1 MSRFKI
7 FRLFALF
14 LAILFISGQH
24 LRAQKLDSMS
34 SPPASFKLKHLLISD
49 TEAKVSSL
57 KHPEGVAD
65 QVHIVEMDVPYLNTA
80 AFSDLLDPYFG
91 KSITPDLFKD
101 LTFTIKHYLNSQG
114 QKLVS
119 VIIPEQSVSKGDIRL
134 VVVVGR
140 YSLSRLYLTTLEN
153 SRLPFKIPENAS
165 QIVLKDLPGFLT
177 RPEVLKVFTPYFA
190 KPITPESVNQLV
202 IDLSNYIKSHGEFL
216 AAVQIPQQTTESGTL
231 EIGLKIGKYPIKR
244 LYIAASANKAALAQA
259 PLAAG
264 SVVALNMPL
273 YATAEF
279 KTFISSYIGKP
290 ITVESMIN
298 LQKDLITYGK
308 NHDRLMVDTVQPNL
322 DLEHGEIRIAVI
334 IGHYDRLHFKGNRWF
349 SDKQLENNLGIN
361 PGDEIKV
368 SDLSNGINWAN
379 QNPFYNVQVLLD
391 TMNKPNGIADL
402 DITVNEQQ
410 PIRLA
415 ASYGN
420 AFNSP
425 LGNSAYTGSMQL
437 GNLWGM
443 SHELNYQYSTN
454 NTPKLNQSHSF
465 DYKAP
470 LLNHDFIRVDV
481 AYSLAYPQ
489 SLFGYV
495 GLNEK
500 AKNTVV
506 DVRYIKPITKNI
518 WTYEFSAGVD
528 YKQVNTNLFFGEYT
542 QPVTVYDVGELILGE
557 NIRRKDKQGSWTLGV
572 NLDYSPGGINS
583 RNTHRVYAYNSA
595 TGASTGLSNQY
606 EYGRII
612 LERDTDLP
620 YNMSWV
626 ARGQVQLSTTDLQGS
641 EQFVIGGGS
650 TVRGYTE
657 NLAGDQGFVMNQE
670 LRSPYYSFHIPFTK
684 KNSLT
689 NKLNLQIISFLD
701 YGKVSYKHPRVT
713 DINLGPLMGAG
724 FGVRANVA
732 RHLNFGFDY
741 GWQLLKPTY
750 YEPSS
755 RHGSFYGSL
764 AY

>member
-1 MSRFKI
+1 MRCFYI
-7 FRLFALF
+7 FSLLNLSLSLFVME
-14 LAILFISGQH
+14 GQY
-24 LRAQKLDSMS
+24 LTAQTLESKPSLS
-34 SPPASFKLKHLLISD
+34 ASFKLKHLLISD
-49 TEAKVSSL
+49 TEAKVASL
-57 KHPEGVAD
+57 KHPEGAAD
-65 QVHIVEMDVPYLNTA
+65 NAHIVEMDVPYLNTK
-80 AFSDLLDPYFG
+80 AFSDLVDPFINQT
-91 KSITPDLFKD
+91 ITPELFKS
-101 LTFTIKHYLNSQG
+101 LTVTIKQYLRTKG
-114 QKLVS
+114 HKLVS
-119 VIIPEQSVSKGDIRL
+119 VIIPEQSVTKGDLRL
-134 VVVVGR
+134 IVVVGR
-140 YSLSRLYLTTLEN
+140 YTLSRLYLTTLEN
-153 SRLPFKIPENAS
+153 SLQPIKIPENAG
-165 QIVLKDLPGFLT
+165 QIVVNDLPGFLT
-177 RPEVLKVFTPYFA
+177 QPNILKVFTPYFA
-190 KPITPESVNQLV
+190 RPITPESVNQLV
-202 IDLSNYIKSHGEFL
+202 IDLSNYVKSNGEFL
-216 AAVQIPQQTTESGTL
+216 AAVQIPEQTTESGIL

-244 LYIAASANKAALAQA
+244 LFIAASADKAALAQA

-264 SVVALNMPL
+264 PIVALNMPL
-273 YATAEF
+273 YATEEF
-279 KTFISSYIGKP
+279 KKFISSYLGKP

-298 LQKDLITYGK
+298 LQKDLILYGK
-308 NHDRLMVDTVQPNL
+308 NHDRLIVDTVQPNL
-322 DLEHGEIRIAVI
+322 DLVNGEIRIAVI

-349 SDKQLENNLGIN
+349 SDKQLEKKLGIN

-410 PIRLA
+410 PVRLA

-425 LGNSAYTGSMQL
+425 LGNSAYTGSVQL

-454 NTPKLNQSHSF
+454 NTPKYDQSHSF

-470 LLNHDFIRVDV
+470 LFHHDFIRVDV

-506 DVRYIKPITKNI
+506 DLRYIKPITRNI
-518 WTYEFSAGVD
+518 WTYEFSAGLD

-557 NIRRKDKQGSWTLGV
+557 NITRKDKLGSWTLGV
-572 NLDYSPGGINS
+572 NLDYSPGGINT
-583 RNTHRVYAYNSA
+583 RDTYAVYAYNSA

-606 EYGRII
+606 EYGKII
-612 LERDTDLP
+612 LERDTLLP
-620 YNMSWV
+620 YNFTWV
-626 ARGQVQLSTTDLQGS
+626 ARGQMQLSTTNLQGS

-657 NLAGDQGFVMNQE
+657 TLAGDQGIVMNQE
-670 LRSPYYSFHIPFTK
+670 LRSAYYPIHIPFTK

-689 NKLNLQIISFLD
+689 NKLNIQMISFLD
-701 YGKVSYKHPRVT
+701 YGKVSYKHPRIT

>member
-1 MSRFKI
+1 MSFFNI
-7 FRLFALF
+7 FRLY
-14 LAILFISGQH
+14 FISIVLLVTGGQH
-24 LRAQKLDSMS
+24 LTAQILDPKPS
-34 SPPASFKLKHLLISD
+34 SAASFKLRHLLISD
-49 TEAKVSSL
+49 TESKVEAL
-57 KHPEGVAD
+57 KHPDGPAD
-65 QVHIVEMDVPYLNTA
+65 NAPIVEMDVPYLNSQS
-80 AFSDLLDPYFG
+80 FSDLVQPYFG
-91 KSITPDLFKD
+91 KTITPELINDLSSN
-101 LTFTIKHYLNSQG
+101 IKKYLYAHGN
-114 QKLVS
+114 KLVS
-119 VIIPEQSVSKGDIRL
+119 IIIPEQSVKEGDIRL

-140 YSLSRLYLTTLEN
+140 YTLSRIYLTTLEN
-153 SRLPFKIPENAS
+153 SLNPIKIPDNAG
-165 QIVLKDLPGFLT
+165 QIIVNDLPGFLSQSAIRT
-177 RPEVLKVFTPYFA
+177 VFAPYFA
-190 KPITPESVNQLV
+190 KPITPESVNKLV
-202 IDLSNYIKSHGEFL
+202 IALSNYIKSNHESL
-216 AAVQIPQQTTESGTL
+216 AAVQIPQQATESGTL
-231 EIGLKIGKYPIKR
+231 ELGLKIGTYPIKR
-244 LYIAASANKAALAQA
+244 IFIAATAEKAVAAKAPPSAGNI
-259 PLAAG
+259 
-264 SVVALNMPL
+264 VALNMPL
-273 YATAEF
+273 YETPEF
-279 KTFISSYIGKP
+279 KKFISHYIGKP
-290 ITVESMIN
+290 ITVENMIE
-298 LQKDLITYGK
+298 LQKDLISYGK

-322 DLEHGEIRIAVI
+322 DLEHGEIRVAVI

-349 SDKQLENNLGIN
+349 SDKQLEKKLGIN

-368 SDLSNGINWAN
+368 SELSNGINWAN

-410 PIRLA
+410 PVRLA

-425 LGNSAYTGSMQL
+425 LGNSAYTGSIQL

-454 NTPKLNQSHSF
+454 NTPKYDQSHSF

-470 LLNHDFIRVDV
+470 LFNHDFIRVDV

-506 DVRYIKPITKNI
+506 DVKYIKPFTRNI
-518 WTYEFSAGVD
+518 WTYEFSAGID

-542 QPVTVYDVGELILGE
+542 QPVTVYDVGEIVFGE
-557 NIRRKDKQGSWTLGV
+557 TITRKDLKGSWVLGV
-572 NLDYSPGGINS
+572 NVDYSPGGINS
-583 RNTHRVYAYNSA
+583 RNTYQVYAFNTA
-595 TGASTGLSNQY
+595 TKASTGLSNQY
-606 EYGRII
+606 EYARII
-612 LERDTDLP
+612 LERDTLLP
-620 YNMSWV
+620 WNFTWV
-626 ARGQVQLSTTDLQGS
+626 SRGQVQASTTDLQGS

-657 NLAGDQGFVMNQE
+657 NLAGDQGFVINQE
-670 LRSPYYSFHIPFTK
+670 VRSAYYPIHIPFTK
-684 KNSLT
+684 KRSQANI
-689 NKLNLQIISFLD
+689 LNIQVISFLD

-713 DINLGPLMGAG
+713 DIKLGPLMGTG
-724 FGVRANVA
+724 FGLRASVTG
-732 RHLNFGFDY
+732 HFSFGFDY